1 MNRPW
6 VNHIG
11 IIVDDLEKT
20 IDLFRKLFNIGAAEI
35 EEIPDAGLRVGHIH
49 TANIDIECIEYLSD
63 KPSFGERVMGRK
75 SGLNHI
81 SFEVKD
87 ITNAL
92 EEFQHKGLKVMEGF
106 PRQGS
111 HGQVAFF
118 EPATSASILLE
129 ICEHD

>member
-1 MNRPW
+1 MNRPR

-11 IIVDDLEKT
+11 IIVEDLEES

-35 EEIPDAGLRVGHIH
+35 KEIPDAGLRVGHMH
-49 TANIDIECIEYLSD
+49 AGNIDIECIEYLHE
-63 KPSFGERVMGRK
+63 KPGLGERVMGRK

-81 SFEVKD
+81 SFEVKEM
-87 ITNAL
+87 TNAL

-118 EPATSASILLE
+118 DPATTGNILLE
-129 ICEHD
+129 ICEND

>member
-1 MNRPW
+1 MNRPR

-11 IIVDDLEKT
+11 IIVEDLEES

-35 EEIPDAGLRVGHIH
+35 KEIPDAG
-49 TANIDIECIEYLSD
+49 NIDIECIEYLNE
-63 KPSFGERVMGRK
+63 KPGLGERVMGRK

-87 ITNAL
+87 MTNTL
-92 EEFQHKGLKVMEGF
+92 EEFQRKGLKVMEGF

-118 EPATSASILLE
+118 EPATTGNILLE
-129 ICEHD
+129 ICEND